1 MQAVLILTLH
11 PPDTFHLSFASAL
24 LSFFF
29 RLYFVAARDIA
40 ISSKLFHFVSVFDG
54 FCVK

>member
-11 PPDTFHLSFASAL
+11 PPNTFHLSFASAL